1 VAIAAPVKP
10 RTQGQTASTIPSTA
24 FAHSSHHLRWAR
36 DIEEAHGH
44 RISDPPIGDTDHEVA
59 KLCDMLHPNASGSIG
74 GHSAAD
80 KAAVR
85 SPIVIGP
92 DKRVKLTITLP
103 LSSGRNIEEV
113 LRLLDSVRLTAAHD
127 VATAAN

>member
-1 VAIAAPVKP
+1 VAIAAPVNP
-10 RTQGQTASTIPSTA
+10 RTQGQIASTIPSTA

-44 RISDPPIGDTDHEVA
+44 RTSDPPVGDTDHEVA
-59 KLCDMLHPNASGSIG
+59 KLCDMLHPNASGSVG

-80 KAAVR
+80 NAAVR
-85 SPIVIGP
+85 PLIVIGP
-92 DKRVKLTITLP
+92 DRRVKVTITFP
-103 LSSGRNIEEV
+103 VSSGRNIDEV

-127 VATAAN
+127 VAMPAN